1 MTLRDT
7 VGILLVINLL
17 IFVAPSLIYLFIT
30 APSCEQL
37 YNKALN
43 ECKLQN
49 DEESNLYTICKDT
62 ARLDFE
68 TCKRPPPS
76 PSRNSNSRVTI
87 NL

>member
-1 MTLRDT
+1 MALRDT
-7 VGILLVINLL
+7 LSIMLIINILV
-17 IFVAPSLIYLFIT
+17 FVAPSVIYLSIT
-30 APSCEQL
+30 APSCEQI

-43 ECKLQN
+43 ECNLQN

-68 TCKRPPPS
+68 NCKKSS
-76 PSRNSNSRVTI
+76 PSRTSSSRVTI

>member
-17 IFVAPSLIYLFIT
+17 VFVAPSLIYLSIT

-49 DEESNLYTICKDT
+49 DKESNLYTICKDT

-68 TCKRPPPS
+68 TCKKPPP
-76 PSRNSNSRVTI
+76 PRNSNSRVTI